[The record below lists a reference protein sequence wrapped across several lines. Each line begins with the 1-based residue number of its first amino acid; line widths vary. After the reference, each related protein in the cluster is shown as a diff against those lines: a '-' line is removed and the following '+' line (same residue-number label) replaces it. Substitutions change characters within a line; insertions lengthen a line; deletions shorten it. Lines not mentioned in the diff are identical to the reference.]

1 MDILASLAPSTAVP
15 TPASTPAEAT
25 VAPSESFAA
34 VLSQV
39 SAPVADPLPVV
50 QPEPAPAPA
59 PAVAVA
65 AVDTAPV
72 TPEPAPTAQPT
83 PVAVQPLPVAEPE
96 TPGVVDDV
104 LNVLPDDPVTAAEE
118 PEPTAKGDS
127 TLDDIRQRMALIES
141 AGQLDTAAMIVAP
154 QLPVS
159 VPLPLPVAVSAAPA
173 ESAPV
178 IDSRA
183 PTQATSLP
191 VADEEPDSAEPID
204 LPDAMPA
211 LVATVADSVPSVRA
225 QTHDSQP
232 DSQPDPQ
239 SVFSLSAASFN
250 PANLAVTDTVA
261 SNGLVLTAAIGSADW
276 QTDLGQQMVDMVT
289 RGEQQVDLRL
299 HPAELGPLSISLN
312 LNDGTTQAQF
322 QAAHA
327 SVRAAVEQALPQLRE
342 ALATQG
348 IALGQASVS
357 DQSSRQAAG
366 GQTPRDPQA
375 QPSSA
380 AVSRDEALP
389 AHVQQVLLRSS
400 GVDLYV

>member
-1 MDILASLAPSTAVP
+1 MDILASLAPSTAAP
-15 TPASTPAEAT
+15 APASLPAEAT

-39 SAPVADPLPVV
+39 DAPVADPLPVV
-50 QPEPAPAPA
+50 QLAPAPTLA
-59 PAVAVA
+59 PALA
-65 AVDTAPV
+65 AADTAPV
-72 TPEPAPTAQPT
+72 MPEPAAAALPT
-83 PVAVQPLPVAEPE
+83 PVVAAPVPLAEPE
-96 TPGVVDDV
+96 PVAVDEV
-104 LNVLPDDPVTAAEE
+104 PNAWPDQPVTAVEE
-118 PEPTAKGDS
+118 PEPTTKGDS
-127 TLDDIRQRMALIES
+127 SLDDIRQRMALIES
-141 AGQLDTAAMIVAP
+141 AGQLDTAAMIMAP
-154 QLPVS
+154 PTPVS
-159 VPLPLPVAVSAAPA
+159 VPLPVVVSA
-173 ESAPV
+173 ESAEPAPL
-178 IDSRA
+178 ISSRVPA
-183 PTQATSLP
+183 QATSLP
-191 VADEEPDSAEPID
+191 AADDEADTPQPID
-204 LPDAMPA
+204 LPDAMPT
-211 LVATVADSVPSVRA
+211 LVASVADSVPSVRA
-225 QTHDSQP
+225 QTHDSQAQ
-232 DSQPDPQ
+232 SQPDPQ
-239 SVFSLSAASFN
+239 SVFSLSAASFS
-250 PANLAVTDTVA
+250 PTNLAVADTVA

-389 AHVQQVLLRSS
+389 THVQQVVLRSS

>member
-1 MDILASLAPSTAVP
+1 MDILASLVPSTAAP
-15 TPASTPAEAT
+15 APASAPAEAT

-39 SAPVADPLPVV
+39 DAPVADPLPVV
-50 QPEPAPAPA
+50 QPEPAPAL
-59 PAVAVA
+59 A
-65 AVDTAPV
+65 AVVIAPV
-72 TPEPAPTAQPT
+72 MPEPAPAALPT
-83 PVAVQPLPVAEPE
+83 PVAVQPLPVAEPG
-96 TPGVVDDV
+96 TPGVDDV
-104 LNVLPDDPVTAAEE
+104 LNVLPDDPVTAVEE

-159 VPLPLPVAVSAAPA
+159 VPLPAVVSAAPA

-183 PTQATSLP
+183 PTQAASLP
-191 VADEEPDSAEPID
+191 AADEEPDTAEPID

-250 PANLAVTDTVA
+250 PANLAVTDTFA

-348 IALGQASVS
+348 IALGQSSVS

-389 AHVQQVLLRSS
+389 AQVQQVLLRSS

>member
-1 MDILASLAPSTAVP
+1 MDILASLAPSTAAP
-15 TPASTPAEAT
+15 APASLPAEAT

-39 SAPVADPLPVV
+39 DAPVADPLPVV
-50 QPEPAPAPA
+50 QSAPAPTLA
-59 PAVAVA
+59 PALA
-65 AVDTAPV
+65 AADTAPV
-72 TPEPAPTAQPT
+72 MPEPAAAALPT
-83 PVAVQPLPVAEPE
+83 PVVAAPVPLAEPE
-96 TPGVVDDV
+96 PVAVDEV
-104 LNVLPDDPVTAAEE
+104 PNAWPDQPVTAVEE
-118 PEPTAKGDS
+118 PELTTKGDS
-127 TLDDIRQRMALIES
+127 SLDDIRQRMALIES

-154 QLPVS
+154 PTPVS
-159 VPLPLPVAVSAAPA
+159 VPLPVVVSA
-173 ESAPV
+173 ESAEPAPL
-178 IDSRA
+178 ISSRA
-183 PTQATSLP
+183 PAQATSLP
-191 VADEEPDSAEPID
+191 AADDEADTPQPID
-204 LPDAMPA
+204 LPDAMPT
-211 LVATVADSVPSVRA
+211 LVASVADSVPSVRA
-225 QTHDSQP
+225 QTHDSQAQ
-232 DSQPDPQ
+232 SQPDPQ
-239 SVFSLSAASFN
+239 SVFSLSAASFS
-250 PANLAVTDTVA
+250 PTNLAVADTVA

-389 AHVQQVLLRSS
+389 AHVQQVVLRSS

>member
-1 MDILASLAPSTAVP
+1 MDILASLVPSTAAP
-15 TPASTPAEAT
+15 APASVPAEAT

-39 SAPVADPLPVV
+39 DAPVADPLPVV
-50 QPEPAPAPA
+50 QPEPAPAL
-59 PAVAVA
+59 A
-65 AVDTAPV
+65 AVVIAPV
-72 TPEPAPTAQPT
+72 MPEPAPAALPT
-83 PVAVQPLPVAEPE
+83 PVAALPTPVAEPG
-96 TPGVVDDV
+96 TPGVDDV
-104 LNVLPDDPVTAAEE
+104 LNVLPDDPVTAVEE

-159 VPLPLPVAVSAAPA
+159 VPLPAVVSAAPA

-183 PTQATSLP
+183 PTQAASLP
-191 VADEEPDSAEPID
+191 AADEEPDTAEPID

-250 PANLAVTDTVA
+250 PANLAVTDTFA

-389 AHVQQVLLRSS
+389 AQVQQVLLRSS

>member
-1 MDILASLAPSTAVP
+1 MDILASLAPSTAAP
-15 TPASTPAEAT
+15 APASLPAEAT

-39 SAPVADPLPVV
+39 DAPVADPLPVV
-50 QPEPAPAPA
+50 QSAPAPTLA
-59 PAVAVA
+59 PALA
-65 AVDTAPV
+65 AADTAPV
-72 TPEPAPTAQPT
+72 MPEPAAAALPT
-83 PVAVQPLPVAEPE
+83 PVVAAPVPLAEPE
-96 TPGVVDDV
+96 PVAVDEV
-104 LNVLPDDPVTAAEE
+104 PNAWPDQPVTAVEE
-118 PEPTAKGDS
+118 PEPTTKGDS
-127 TLDDIRQRMALIES
+127 SLDDIRQRMALIES
-141 AGQLDTAAMIVAP
+141 AGQLDTAAMIMAP
-154 QLPVS
+154 PTPVS
-159 VPLPLPVAVSAAPA
+159 VPLPVVVSA
-173 ESAPV
+173 ESAEPAPL
-178 IDSRA
+178 ISSRVSA
-183 PTQATSLP
+183 QATSLP
-191 VADEEPDSAEPID
+191 AADDEADTPQPID
-204 LPDAMPA
+204 LPDAMPT
-211 LVATVADSVPSVRA
+211 LVASVADSVPSVRA
-225 QTHDSQP
+225 QTHDSQAQ
-232 DSQPDPQ
+232 SQPDPQ
-239 SVFSLSAASFN
+239 SVFSLSAASFS
-250 PANLAVTDTVA
+250 PTNLAVADTVA

-389 AHVQQVLLRSS
+389 THVQQVVLRSS

>member
-1 MDILASLAPSTAVP
+1 MDILASLAPSTAAP
-15 TPASTPAEAT
+15 APASLPAEAT

-39 SAPVADPLPVV
+39 DAPVADPLPVV
-50 QPEPAPAPA
+50 QSAPAPTLA
-59 PAVAVA
+59 PALA
-65 AVDTAPV
+65 AADTAPV
-72 TPEPAPTAQPT
+72 MPEPAAAAQPT
-83 PVAVQPLPVAEPE
+83 PVVAAPVPLAEPE
-96 TPGVVDDV
+96 PVAVDEV
-104 LNVLPDDPVTAAEE
+104 PNAWPDQPVTAVEE
-118 PEPTAKGDS
+118 PESTTKGDS
-127 TLDDIRQRMALIES
+127 SLDDIRQRMALIES

-154 QLPVS
+154 PTPVS
-159 VPLPLPVAVSAAPA
+159 VPLPVVVSA
-173 ESAPV
+173 ESAEPAPL
-178 IDSRA
+178 ISSRA
-183 PTQATSLP
+183 PAQATSLP
-191 VADEEPDSAEPID
+191 AADDEADTPQPID
-204 LPDAMPA
+204 LPDAMPT
-211 LVATVADSVPSVRA
+211 LVASVADSVPSVRA
-225 QTHDSQP
+225 QTHDSQAQ
-232 DSQPDPQ
+232 SQPDPQ
-239 SVFSLSAASFN
+239 SVFSLSAASFS
-250 PANLAVTDTVA
+250 PTNLAVADTVA

-389 AHVQQVLLRSS
+389 AHVQQVVLRSS

>member
-1 MDILASLAPSTAVP
+1 MDILASLAPSTAAP
-15 TPASTPAEAT
+15 APASLPAEAT

-39 SAPVADPLPVV
+39 DAPVADPLPVV
-50 QPEPAPAPA
+50 QLAPAPTLA
-59 PAVAVA
+59 PALA
-65 AVDTAPV
+65 AADTAPV
-72 TPEPAPTAQPT
+72 MPEPAAAALPT
-83 PVAVQPLPVAEPE
+83 PVVAAPVPLAEPE
-96 TPGVVDDV
+96 PVAVDEV
-104 LNVLPDDPVTAAEE
+104 PNAWPDQPVTAVEE
-118 PEPTAKGDS
+118 PEPTTKGDS
-127 TLDDIRQRMALIES
+127 SLDDIRQRMALIES

-154 QLPVS
+154 PTPVS
-159 VPLPLPVAVSAAPA
+159 VPLPVVVSA
-173 ESAPV
+173 ESAEPAPL
-178 IDSRA
+178 ISSRVPA
-183 PTQATSLP
+183 QATSLP
-191 VADEEPDSAEPID
+191 AADDEADTPQPID
-204 LPDAMPA
+204 LPDAMPT
-211 LVATVADSVPSVRA
+211 LVASVADSVPSVRA
-225 QTHDSQP
+225 QTHDSQAQ
-232 DSQPDPQ
+232 SQPDPQ
-239 SVFSLSAASFN
+239 SVFSLSAASFS
-250 PANLAVTDTVA
+250 PTNLAVADTVA

-389 AHVQQVLLRSS
+389 THVQQVVLRSS

>member
-1 MDILASLAPSTAVP
+1 MDILASLVPSTAAP
-15 TPASTPAEAT
+15 APASAPAEAT

-39 SAPVADPLPVV
+39 DAPVADPLPVV
-50 QPEPAPAPA
+50 QPEPAPAL
-59 PAVAVA
+59 A
-65 AVDTAPV
+65 AVVIAPV
-72 TPEPAPTAQPT
+72 MPEPAPAALPT
-83 PVAVQPLPVAEPE
+83 PVAVQPLPVAVQPLPVAEPG
-96 TPGVVDDV
+96 TPGVDDV
-104 LNVLPDDPVTAAEE
+104 LNVLPDDPVTAVEE

-154 QLPVS
+154 PLPVS
-159 VPLPLPVAVSAAPA
+159 VPLPAVVSAAPA

-183 PTQATSLP
+183 PTQAASLP
-191 VADEEPDSAEPID
+191 AADEEPDTAEPID

-250 PANLAVTDTVA
+250 PANLAVTDTFA

-366 GQTPRDPQA
+366 GQTPRDQQA

-389 AHVQQVLLRSS
+389 AQVQQVLLRSS

>member
-1 MDILASLAPSTAVP
+1 MDILASLVPSTAAP
-15 TPASTPAEAT
+15 APASAPAEAT

-39 SAPVADPLPVV
+39 DAPVADPLPVV
-50 QPEPAPAPA
+50 QPEPAPAL
-59 PAVAVA
+59 A
-65 AVDTAPV
+65 AVVIAPV
-72 TPEPAPTAQPT
+72 MPEPAPAALPT
-83 PVAVQPLPVAEPE
+83 PVAVQPLPVAEPG
-96 TPGVVDDV
+96 TPGVDDV
-104 LNVLPDDPVTAAEE
+104 LNVLPDDPVTAVEE

-159 VPLPLPVAVSAAPA
+159 VPLPAVVSAAPA

-183 PTQATSLP
+183 PTQAASLP
-191 VADEEPDSAEPID
+191 AADEEPDTAEPID

-250 PANLAVTDTVA
+250 PANLAVTDTFA

-389 AHVQQVLLRSS
+389 AQVQQVLLRSS

>member
-1 MDILASLAPSTAVP
+1 MDILASLAPSTAAP
-15 TPASTPAEAT
+15 APASLPAEAT

-39 SAPVADPLPVV
+39 DVPVADPLPVV
-50 QPEPAPAPA
+50 QSAPAPTLA
-59 PAVAVA
+59 PALA
-65 AVDTAPV
+65 AADTAPV
-72 TPEPAPTAQPT
+72 MPEPAAAALPT
-83 PVAVQPLPVAEPE
+83 PVVAAPVPLAEPE
-96 TPGVVDDV
+96 PVAVDEV
-104 LNVLPDDPVTAAEE
+104 PNAWPDQPVTAVEE
-118 PEPTAKGDS
+118 PESTTKGDS
-127 TLDDIRQRMALIES
+127 SLDDIRQRMALIES

-154 QLPVS
+154 PTPVS
-159 VPLPLPVAVSAAPA
+159 VPLPVVVNA
-173 ESAPV
+173 ESAEPAPL
-178 IDSRA
+178 ISSRA
-183 PTQATSLP
+183 PAQATSLP
-191 VADEEPDSAEPID
+191 AADDEADTPQPID
-204 LPDAMPA
+204 LPDAMPT
-211 LVATVADSVPSVRA
+211 LVASVADSVPSVRA
-225 QTHDSQP
+225 QTHDSQAQ
-232 DSQPDPQ
+232 SQPDPQ

-250 PANLAVTDTVA
+250 PTNLAVADTVA

-389 AHVQQVLLRSS
+389 AHVQQVVLRSS

>member
-1 MDILASLAPSTAVP
+1 MDILASLVPSTAAP
-15 TPASTPAEAT
+15 APASAPAEAT

-39 SAPVADPLPVV
+39 DAPVADPLPVV
-50 QPEPAPAPA
+50 QPEPAPAL
-59 PAVAVA
+59 A
-65 AVDTAPV
+65 AVVIAPV
-72 TPEPAPTAQPT
+72 MPEPAPAALPT
-83 PVAVQPLPVAEPE
+83 PVAVQPLPVAEPG
-96 TPGVVDDV
+96 TPGVDDV
-104 LNVLPDDPVTAAEE
+104 LNVLPDDPVTAVEE

-154 QLPVS
+154 PLPVS
-159 VPLPLPVAVSAAPA
+159 VPLPAVVSAAPA

-183 PTQATSLP
+183 PTQAASLP
-191 VADEEPDSAEPID
+191 AADEEPDTAEPID

-250 PANLAVTDTVA
+250 PANLAVTDTFA

-389 AHVQQVLLRSS
+389 AQVQQVLLRSS

>member
-1 MDILASLAPSTAVP
+1 MDILASLVPSTAAP
-15 TPASTPAEAT
+15 APASAPAEAT

-39 SAPVADPLPVV
+39 DAPVADPLPVV
-50 QPEPAPAPA
+50 QPEPAPAL
-59 PAVAVA
+59 A
-65 AVDTAPV
+65 AVVIAPV
-72 TPEPAPTAQPT
+72 MPEPAPAALPT
-83 PVAVQPLPVAEPE
+83 PVAVQPLPVAEPG
-96 TPGVVDDV
+96 TPGVDDV
-104 LNVLPDDPVTAAEE
+104 LNVLPDDPVTAVEE

-159 VPLPLPVAVSAAPA
+159 VPLPAVVSAAPA

-183 PTQATSLP
+183 PTQAASLP
-191 VADEEPDSAEPID
+191 AADEEPDTAEPID

-250 PANLAVTDTVA
+250 PANLAVTDTFA

-375 QPSSA
+375 PPSSA

-389 AHVQQVLLRSS
+389 AQVQQVLLRSS

>member
-1 MDILASLAPSTAVP
+1 MDILASLVPSTAAP
-15 TPASTPAEAT
+15 APASAPAEAT

-39 SAPVADPLPVV
+39 DAPVADPLPVV
-50 QPEPAPAPA
+50 QPEPAPAL
-59 PAVAVA
+59 A
-65 AVDTAPV
+65 AVVIAPV
-72 TPEPAPTAQPT
+72 MPEPAPAALPT
-83 PVAVQPLPVAEPE
+83 PVAVQPLPVAEPG
-96 TPGVVDDV
+96 TPGVDDV
-104 LNVLPDDPVTAAEE
+104 LNVLPDDPVTAVEE

-159 VPLPLPVAVSAAPA
+159 VPLPAVVSAAPA

-183 PTQATSLP
+183 PTQAASLP
-191 VADEEPDSAEPID
+191 AADEEPDSAEPID
-204 LPDAMPA
+204 LPGAMPS

-389 AHVQQVLLRSS
+389 AQVQQVLLRSS

>member
-1 MDILASLAPSTAVP
+1 MDILASLVPSTAAP
-15 TPASTPAEAT
+15 APASAPAEAT

-39 SAPVADPLPVV
+39 DAPVADPLPVV
-50 QPEPAPAPA
+50 QPEPAPAL
-59 PAVAVA
+59 A
-65 AVDTAPV
+65 AVVIAPV
-72 TPEPAPTAQPT
+72 MPEPAPAALPT
-83 PVAVQPLPVAEPE
+83 PVAVQPLPVAEPG
-96 TPGVVDDV
+96 TPGVDDV
-104 LNVLPDDPVTAAEE
+104 LNVLPDDPVTAVEE

-159 VPLPLPVAVSAAPA
+159 VPLPAVVSAAPA

-183 PTQATSLP
+183 PTQAASLP
-191 VADEEPDSAEPID
+191 AADEEPDTAEPID

-250 PANLAVTDTVA
+250 PANLAVTDTFA

-380 AVSRDEALP
+380 AVSRDEVLP
-389 AHVQQVLLRSS
+389 AQVQQVLLRSS

>member
-1 MDILASLAPSTAVP
+1 MDILASLAPSTAAP
-15 TPASTPAEAT
+15 APASLPAEAT

-39 SAPVADPLPVV
+39 DVPVADPLPVV
-50 QPEPAPAPA
+50 QSAPAPTLA
-59 PAVAVA
+59 PALA
-65 AVDTAPV
+65 AADTAPV
-72 TPEPAPTAQPT
+72 MPEPAAAALPT
-83 PVAVQPLPVAEPE
+83 PVVAAPVPLAEPE
-96 TPGVVDDV
+96 PVAVDEV
-104 LNVLPDDPVTAAEE
+104 PNAWPDQPVTAVEE
-118 PEPTAKGDS
+118 PEPTTKGDS
-127 TLDDIRQRMALIES
+127 SLDDIRQRMALIES

-154 QLPVS
+154 PTPVS
-159 VPLPLPVAVSAAPA
+159 VPLPVVVSA
-173 ESAPV
+173 ESAEPAPL
-178 IDSRA
+178 ISSRA
-183 PTQATSLP
+183 PAQATSLP
-191 VADEEPDSAEPID
+191 AADDEADTPQPID
-204 LPDAMPA
+204 LPDAMPT
-211 LVATVADSVPSVRA
+211 LVASVADSVPSVRA
-225 QTHDSQP
+225 QTNDSQAQ
-232 DSQPDPQ
+232 SQPDPQ
-239 SVFSLSAASFN
+239 SVFSLSAASFS
-250 PANLAVTDTVA
+250 PTNLAVADTVA

-276 QTDLGQQMVDMVT
+276 QTDLGRQMVDMVT

-389 AHVQQVLLRSS
+389 AHVQQVVLRSS